1 MKNQGFPDWFNG
13 TIYETGDKVKNP
25 FTQESI
31 DLSAIELSMYDFIMG
46 AQMLI
51 NMKGGVFSSNTQN
64 EQKLMQKGLEW
75 FKETNPEVRLLR
87 TGRRP
92 TPAHCMDNDSPR
104 RCQVYYFHNPSVGE
118 ASIISFKTP
127 KRFARIYTSDLR
139 RSAIGLIS
147 TPPSPY
153 FV

>member
-46 AQMLI
+46 TQMLI
-51 NMKGGVFSSNTQN
+51 NMKGGVFSSNTKN

-75 FKETNPEVRLLR
+75 FKETNPEAYKILL
-87 TGRRP
+87 
-92 TPAHCMDNDSPR
+92 N
-104 RCQVYYFHNPSVGE
+104 
-118 ASIISFKTP
+118 
-127 KRFARIYTSDLR
+127 
-139 RSAIGLIS
+139 
-147 TPPSPY
+147 
-153 FV
+153 